1 MLVKAGAPVDK
12 TIESLVPYLEP
23 GDILIDGGNEW
34 YEKSIQRTRNL
45 EEKGILFVSM
55 GVSGGEIGARHGPSL
70 MPGGRKSA
78 YEALENI
85 LTKIAAQVDNEA
97 CVTYIG
103 GAGSGNYV
111 KMVHNGIEYGDME
124 LIAEVYH
131 LLKSAGFSNPEMS
144 SIFADWNK
152 SELESYLI
160 EITSLILAKPDELVG
175 EGYLIDRILDV
186 AGSKGTGMMTVKEA
200 AERGVS
206 APTISSALFERYI
219 SGEKDMRMRAASL
232 LPGPAF
238 DWGTVDRTQLVSDLK
253 DALFCSKI
261 VAYAQG
267 LEIIRQASLMFNWG
281 INLGECARIWKGGC
295 IIRAK
300 ILDKI
305 RGAFAQDA
313 GLENLLLDPAFADQL
328 VKRQQAWRRI
338 VTLAAASGVSIPA
351 LTASLQY
358 FDSFRSQRLPTN
370 MIQAQRDFFG
380 SHTYERVDQPRGQFY
395 HCRWT
400 SEHALRVCYKQS
412 NRYFRSRARKCGRSR
427 KMRADRKIS

>member
-1 MLVKAGAPVDK
+1 MLVKAGAPVDA
-12 TIESLVPYLEP
+12 TIETLVPYLDP

-34 YEKSIQRTRNL
+34 YEKSIQRTKGL

-70 MPGGRKSA
+70 MPGGRKVA

-85 LTKIAAQVDNEA
+85 LTKIAAQVDGEA

-124 LIAEVYH
+124 LIAEIYG
-131 LLKSAGFSNPEMS
+131 LLKASGFGNEEMS
-144 SIFADWNK
+144 AIFGAWNR

-160 EITSLILAKPDELVG
+160 EITSLILAKPDEMVG
-175 EGYLIDRILDV
+175 EGYLIDRILDE

-206 APTISSALFERYI
+206 APTIASALFERYI
-219 SGEKDMRMRAASL
+219 SGEKDLRMRAASMMN
-232 LPGPAF
+232 GPSF
-238 DWGTVDRTQLVSDLK
+238 DWGTIDRTQLVSDLK
-253 DALFCSKI
+253 DALFCSKV

-267 LEIIRQASLMFNWG
+267 LDIIRRASLEFNWG

-300 ILDKI
+300 ILDRINK
-305 RGAFAQDA
+305 AFAKDTS
-313 GLENLLLDPAFADQL
+313 LENLLLDPEFAEEL
-328 VKRQQAWRRI
+328 VRRQQAWRR
-338 VTLAAASGVSIPA
+338 VVSLAVAGGVPVPA

-370 MIQAQRDFFG
+370 LLQAQRDFFG
-380 SHTYERVDQPRGQFY
+380 SHTFERVDQPRGQFY

-400 SEHALRVCYKQS
+400 SEHAWSVC
-412 NRYFRSRARKCGRSR
+412 
-427 KMRADRKIS
+427 

>member
-1 MLVKAGAPVDK
+1 MLVKAGAPVDA
-12 TIESLVPYLEP
+12 TIETLVPYLEA

-34 YEKSIQRTRNL
+34 YEKSIQRTKGL

-70 MPGGRKSA
+70 MPGGRKVA

-85 LTKIAAQVDNEA
+85 LTKIAAQVDGEA

-124 LIAEVYH
+124 LIAEIYG
-131 LLKSAGFSNPEMS
+131 LLKASGFGNEEMS
-144 SIFADWNK
+144 AIFGAWNR

-160 EITSLILAKPDELVG
+160 EITCLILAKPDEMVG

-206 APTISSALFERYI
+206 APTIASALFERYI
-219 SGEKDMRMRAASL
+219 SGEKDLRMRAASMMS
-232 LPGPAF
+232 GPSF
-238 DWGTVDRTQLVSDLK
+238 DWGTIDRTQLVSDLK

-267 LEIIRQASLMFNWG
+267 LDIIRRASLEFNWG

-305 RGAFAQDA
+305 NKAFAKDTS
-313 GLENLLLDPAFADQL
+313 LENLLLDPEFAEEL
-328 VKRQQAWRRI
+328 VRRQQAWRR
-338 VTLAAASGVSIPA
+338 VVSLAVAGGVPVPA

-370 MIQAQRDFFG
+370 LLQAQRDFFG
-380 SHTYERVDQPRGQFY
+380 SHTFERVDQPRGQFY

-400 SEHALRVCYKQS
+400 SEHAWSVC
-412 NRYFRSRARKCGRSR
+412 
-427 KMRADRKIS
+427 

>member
-1 MLVKAGAPVDK
+1 MLVKAGAPVDA
-12 TIESLVPYLEP
+12 TIETLVPYLEP

-34 YEKSIQRTRNL
+34 YEKSIQRTKTL

-70 MPGGRKSA
+70 MPGGRKVA

-124 LIAEVYH
+124 LIAEIYG
-131 LLKSAGFSNPEMS
+131 LLKASGFGNEEMS
-144 SIFADWNK
+144 AIFAAWNR

-160 EITSLILAKPDELVG
+160 EITSLILAKPDEMTG
-175 EGYLIDRILDV
+175 DGFLIDRILDV
-186 AGSKGTGMMTVKEA
+186 AGNKGTGMMTVKEA

-206 APTISSALFERYI
+206 APTIASALFERYI
-219 SGEKDMRMRAASL
+219 SGEKDLRMRAASMMR
-232 LPGPAF
+232 GPSF
-238 DWGTVDRTQLVSDLK
+238 DWGTIDRTQLVSDLK

-267 LEIIRQASLMFNWG
+267 LDIIRKASLEFNWG

-300 ILDKI
+300 ILDRINK
-305 RGAFAQDA
+305 AFAKDA
-313 GLENLLLDPAFADQL
+313 SLENLLLDPEFAEEL
-328 VKRQQAWRRI
+328 VRRQQAWRR
-338 VTLAAASGVSIPA
+338 VVSLAVAGGVPVPA
-351 LTASLQY
+351 LTASLEY

-370 MIQAQRDFFG
+370 LLQAQRDFFG

-400 SEHALRVCYKQS
+400 SEHA
-412 NRYFRSRARKCGRSR
+412 
-427 KMRADRKIS
+427 

>member
-1 MLVKAGAPVDK
+1 MDA
-12 TIESLVPYLEP
+12 TIETLVPYLEA

-34 YEKSIQRTRNL
+34 YEKSIQRTKGL

-70 MPGGRKSA
+70 MPGGRKVA

-85 LTKIAAQVDNEA
+85 LTKIAAQVDGEA

-124 LIAEVYH
+124 LIAEIYG
-131 LLKSAGFSNPEMS
+131 LLKASGFGNEEMS
-144 SIFADWNK
+144 AIFGAWNR

-160 EITSLILAKPDELVG
+160 EITSLILAKPDEMAG

-206 APTISSALFERYI
+206 APTIASALFERYI
-219 SGEKDMRMRAASL
+219 SGEKDLRMRAASMMS
-232 LPGPAF
+232 GPSF
-238 DWGTVDRTQLVSDLK
+238 DWGTIDRTQLVSDLK

-267 LEIIRQASLMFNWG
+267 LDIIRRASLEFNWG

-305 RGAFAQDA
+305 NKAFAKDTS
-313 GLENLLLDPAFADQL
+313 LENLLLDPEFAEEL
-328 VKRQQAWRRI
+328 VRRQQAWRR
-338 VTLAAASGVSIPA
+338 VVSLAVAGGVPVPA

-370 MIQAQRDFFG
+370 LLQAQRDFFG
-380 SHTYERVDQPRGQFY
+380 SHTFERVDQPRGQFY

-400 SEHALRVCYKQS
+400 SEHAWSVC
-412 NRYFRSRARKCGRSR
+412 
-427 KMRADRKIS
+427 

>member
-1 MLVKAGAPVDK
+1 MLVKAGAPVDA
-12 TIESLVPYLEP
+12 TIETLVPYLEA

-34 YEKSIQRTRNL
+34 YEKSIQRTKGL

-70 MPGGRKSA
+70 MPGGRKVA

-85 LTKIAAQVDNEA
+85 LTKIAAQVDGEA

-124 LIAEVYH
+124 LIAEIYG
-131 LLKSAGFSNPEMS
+131 LLKASGFGNEEMS
-144 SIFADWNK
+144 AIFGAWNR

-160 EITSLILAKPDELVG
+160 EITSLILAKPDEMAG

-186 AGSKGTGMMTVKEA
+186 AGSKGTGMMTIKEA

-206 APTISSALFERYI
+206 APTIASALFERYI
-219 SGEKDMRMRAASL
+219 SGEKDLRMRAASMMS
-232 LPGPAF
+232 GPSF
-238 DWGTVDRTQLVSDLK
+238 DWGTIDRTQLVSDLK
-253 DALFCSKI
+253 DALFCSKV

-267 LEIIRQASLMFNWG
+267 LDIIRRASLEFNWG

-305 RGAFAQDA
+305 NKAFAKDTS
-313 GLENLLLDPAFADQL
+313 LENLLLDPEFAEEL
-328 VKRQQAWRRI
+328 VRRQQAWRR
-338 VTLAAASGVSIPA
+338 VVSLAVAGGVPVPA

-370 MIQAQRDFFG
+370 LLQAQRDFFG
-380 SHTYERVDQPRGQFY
+380 SHTFERVDQPRGQFY

-400 SEHALRVCYKQS
+400 SEHAWSVC
-412 NRYFRSRARKCGRSR
+412 
-427 KMRADRKIS
+427 

>member
-1 MLVKAGAPVDK
+1 MDA
-12 TIESLVPYLEP
+12 TIETLVPYLDP

-34 YEKSIQRTRNL
+34 YEKSIQRTKGL

-70 MPGGRKSA
+70 MPGGRKVA

-85 LTKIAAQVDNEA
+85 LTKIAAQVDGEA

-124 LIAEVYH
+124 LIAEIYG
-131 LLKSAGFSNPEMS
+131 LLKASGFGNEEMS
-144 SIFADWNK
+144 AIFGAWNR

-160 EITSLILAKPDELVG
+160 EITSLILAKPDEMVG

-206 APTISSALFERYI
+206 APTIASALFERYI
-219 SGEKDMRMRAASL
+219 SGEKDLRMRAASMMN
-232 LPGPAF
+232 GPSF
-238 DWGTVDRTQLVSDLK
+238 DWGTIDRTQLVSDLK
-253 DALFCSKI
+253 DALFCSKV

-267 LEIIRQASLMFNWG
+267 LDIIRRASLEFNWG

-300 ILDKI
+300 ILDRINK
-305 RGAFAQDA
+305 AFAKDTS
-313 GLENLLLDPAFADQL
+313 LENLLLDPEFAEEL
-328 VKRQQAWRRI
+328 VRRQQAWRR
-338 VTLAAASGVSIPA
+338 VVSLAVAGGVPVPA

-370 MIQAQRDFFG
+370 LLQAQRDFFG
-380 SHTYERVDQPRGQFY
+380 SHTFERVDQPRGQFY

-400 SEHALRVCYKQS
+400 SEHAWSVC
-412 NRYFRSRARKCGRSR
+412 
-427 KMRADRKIS
+427 

>member
-1 MLVKAGAPVDK
+1 MLVKAGAPVDA
-12 TIESLVPYLEP
+12 TIETLVPYLEA

-34 YEKSIQRTRNL
+34 YEKSIQRTKGL

-70 MPGGRKSA
+70 MPGGRKVA

-85 LTKIAAQVDNEA
+85 LTKIAAQVDGEA

-124 LIAEVYH
+124 LIAEIYG
-131 LLKSAGFSNPEMS
+131 LLKASGFGNEEMS
-144 SIFADWNK
+144 AIFGAWNR

-160 EITSLILAKPDELVG
+160 EITSLILAKPDEMAG

-200 AERGVS
+200 AVS
-206 APTISSALFERYI
+206 APTIASALFERYI
-219 SGEKDMRMRAASL
+219 SGEKDLRMRAASMMS
-232 LPGPAF
+232 GPSF
-238 DWGTVDRTQLVSDLK
+238 DWGTIDRTQLVSDLK
-253 DALFCSKI
+253 DALFCSKV

-267 LEIIRQASLMFNWG
+267 LDIIRRASLEFNWG

-305 RGAFAQDA
+305 NKAFAKDTS
-313 GLENLLLDPAFADQL
+313 LENLLLDPEFAEEL
-328 VKRQQAWRRI
+328 VRRQQAWRR
-338 VTLAAASGVSIPA
+338 VVSLAVAGGVPVPA

-370 MIQAQRDFFG
+370 LLQAQRDFFG
-380 SHTYERVDQPRGQFY
+380 SHTFERVDQPRGQFY

-400 SEHALRVCYKQS
+400 SEHAWSVC
-412 NRYFRSRARKCGRSR
+412 
-427 KMRADRKIS
+427 

>member
-1 MLVKAGAPVDK
+1 MLVKAGAPVDA
-12 TIESLVPYLEP
+12 TIETLVPYLEA

-34 YEKSIQRTRNL
+34 YEKSIQRTKGL

-70 MPGGRKSA
+70 MPGGRKVA

-85 LTKIAAQVDNEA
+85 LTKIAAQVDGEA

-124 LIAEVYH
+124 LIAEIYG
-131 LLKSAGFSNPEMS
+131 LLKASGFGNEEMS
-144 SIFADWNK
+144 AIFGAWNR

-160 EITSLILAKPDELVG
+160 EITSLILAKPDEMAV

-206 APTISSALFERYI
+206 APTIASALFERYI
-219 SGEKDMRMRAASL
+219 SGEKDLRMRAASMMS
-232 LPGPAF
+232 GPSF
-238 DWGTVDRTQLVSDLK
+238 DWGTIDRTQLVSDLR
-253 DALFCSKI
+253 DALFCSKV

-267 LEIIRQASLMFNWG
+267 LDIIRRASLEFNWG

-305 RGAFAQDA
+305 NKAFAKDTS
-313 GLENLLLDPAFADQL
+313 LENLLLDPEFAEEL
-328 VKRQQAWRRI
+328 VRRQQAWRR
-338 VTLAAASGVSIPA
+338 VVSLAVAGGAPDPA
-351 LTASLQY
+351 PTASLQY

-370 MIQAQRDFFG
+370 LLQAQRDFFG
-380 SHTYERVDQPRGQFY
+380 SHTFERVDQPRGQFY

-400 SEHALRVCYKQS
+400 SEHAWSVC
-412 NRYFRSRARKCGRSR
+412 
-427 KMRADRKIS
+427 

>member
-1 MLVKAGAPVDK
+1 M
-12 TIESLVPYLEP
+12 
-23 GDILIDGGNEW
+23 
-34 YEKSIQRTRNL
+34 KSIGKKTRTDISIRRTREL
-45 EEKGILFVSM
+45 EEKGFNFISM

-70 MPGGRKSA
+70 MPGGRKEC

-124 LIAEVYH
+124 LIAEVYNMMQN
-131 LLKSAGFSNPEMS
+131 AGIADDEMS
-144 SIFADWNK
+144 SIFAQWNQG
-152 SELESYLI
+152 ELSSYLI
-160 EITSLILAKPDELVG
+160 EITSLILAKKDTDIAGLPAQ
-175 EGYLIDRILDV
+175 EGHLIDRILDV

-206 APTISSALFERYI
+206 APTIAAALFERYI
-219 SGEKDMRMRAASL
+219 SDEKDLRMRAASMIS
-232 LPGPAF
+232 GPSF
-238 DWGTVDRTQLVSDLK
+238 DWSSVDRQQLVSDLK
-253 DALFCSKI
+253 DALFCSKL

-267 LEIIRQASLMFNWG
+267 LDIIHKASQKFNWG

-300 ILDKI
+300 ILDQIK
-305 RGAFAQDA
+305 RAFSKDTP
-313 GLENLLLDPAFADQL
+313 LDNLLLDPDFADQL
-328 VKRQQAWRRI
+328 VKRQQAWRR
-338 VTLAAASGVSIPA
+338 VVGLAVATGVPVPA
-351 LTASLQY
+351 LASSLEY
-358 FDSFRSQRLPTN
+358 FDSFRAQRLPLN

-380 SHTYERVDQPRGQFY
+380 SHTFERVDQPRGQFF

-400 SEHALRVCYKQS
+400 SEHA
-412 NRYFRSRARKCGRSR
+412 
-427 KMRADRKIS
+427 

>member
-1 MLVKAGAPVDK
+1 MLVKAGAPVDA
-12 TIESLVPYLEP
+12 TIETLVPYLEA

-34 YEKSIQRTRNL
+34 YEKSIQRTKGL

-70 MPGGRKSA
+70 MPGGRKVA

-85 LTKIAAQVDNEA
+85 LTKIAAQVDGEA

-124 LIAEVYH
+124 LIAEIYG
-131 LLKSAGFSNPEMS
+131 LLKASGLGNEEMS
-144 SIFADWNK
+144 AIFGAWNR

-160 EITSLILAKPDELVG
+160 EITSLILAKPDEMVG

-206 APTISSALFERYI
+206 APTIASALFERYI
-219 SGEKDMRMRAASL
+219 SGEKDLRMRAASMMS
-232 LPGPAF
+232 GPSF
-238 DWGTVDRTQLVSDLK
+238 DWGTIDRTQLVSDLK

-267 LEIIRQASLMFNWG
+267 LDIIRRASLEFNWG

-300 ILDKI
+300 ILDRINK
-305 RGAFAQDA
+305 AFAKDTS
-313 GLENLLLDPAFADQL
+313 LENLLLDPEFAEEL
-328 VKRQQAWRRI
+328 VRRQQAWRR
-338 VTLAAASGVSIPA
+338 VVSLAVAGGVPVPA

-370 MIQAQRDFFG
+370 LLQAQRDFFG
-380 SHTYERVDQPRGQFY
+380 SHTFERVDQPRGQFY

-400 SEHALRVCYKQS
+400 SEHAWSVC
-412 NRYFRSRARKCGRSR
+412 
-427 KMRADRKIS
+427 

>member
-1 MLVKAGAPVDK
+1 MDA
-12 TIESLVPYLEP
+12 TIETLVPYLEA

-34 YEKSIQRTRNL
+34 YEKSIQRTKGL

-70 MPGGRKSA
+70 MPGGRKVA

-85 LTKIAAQVDNEA
+85 LTKIAAQVDGEA

-124 LIAEVYH
+124 LIAEIYG
-131 LLKSAGFSNPEMS
+131 LLKASGFGNEEMS
-144 SIFADWNK
+144 AIFGAWNR

-160 EITSLILAKPDELVG
+160 EITSLILAKPDEMAG

-206 APTISSALFERYI
+206 APTIASALFERYI
-219 SGEKDMRMRAASL
+219 SGEKDLRMRAASMMS
-232 LPGPAF
+232 GPSF
-238 DWGTVDRTQLVSDLK
+238 DWGTIDRTQLVSDLK
-253 DALFCSKI
+253 DALFCSKV

-267 LEIIRQASLMFNWG
+267 LDIIRRASLEFNWG

-305 RGAFAQDA
+305 NKAFAKDTS
-313 GLENLLLDPAFADQL
+313 LENLLLDPEFAEEL
-328 VKRQQAWRRI
+328 VRRQQAWRR
-338 VTLAAASGVSIPA
+338 VVSLAVAGGVPVPA

-370 MIQAQRDFFG
+370 LLQAQRDFFG
-380 SHTYERVDQPRGQFY
+380 SHTFERVDQPRGQFY

-400 SEHALRVCYKQS
+400 SEHAWSVC
-412 NRYFRSRARKCGRSR
+412 
-427 KMRADRKIS
+427 

>member
-1 MLVKAGAPVDK
+1 MLVKAGAPVDA
-12 TIESLVPYLEP
+12 TIETLVPYLEA

-34 YEKSIQRTRNL
+34 YEKSIQRTKGL

-70 MPGGRKSA
+70 MPGGRKVA

-85 LTKIAAQVDNEA
+85 LTKIAAQVDGEA

-124 LIAEVYH
+124 LIAEIYG
-131 LLKSAGFSNPEMS
+131 LLKASGFGNEEMS
-144 SIFADWNK
+144 AIFGAWNR

-160 EITSLILAKPDELVG
+160 EITSLILAKPDEMVG

-206 APTISSALFERYI
+206 APTIASALFERYI
-219 SGEKDMRMRAASL
+219 SGEKDLRMRAASMMS
-232 LPGPAF
+232 GPSF
-238 DWGTVDRTQLVSDLK
+238 DWGTIDRTQLVSDLK

-267 LEIIRQASLMFNWG
+267 LDIIRRASLEFNWG

-305 RGAFAQDA
+305 NKAFAKDTS
-313 GLENLLLDPAFADQL
+313 LENLLLDPEFAEEL
-328 VKRQQAWRRI
+328 VRRQQAWRR
-338 VTLAAASGVSIPA
+338 VVSLAVAGGVPVPA

-370 MIQAQRDFFG
+370 LLQAQRDFFG
-380 SHTYERVDQPRGQFY
+380 SHTFERVDQPRGQFY

-400 SEHALRVCYKQS
+400 SEHAWSVC
-412 NRYFRSRARKCGRSR
+412 
-427 KMRADRKIS
+427 

>member
-1 MLVKAGAPVDK
+1 
-12 TIESLVPYLEP
+12 
-23 GDILIDGGNEW
+23 
-34 YEKSIQRTRNL
+34 
-45 EEKGILFVSM
+45 
-55 GVSGGEIGARHGPSL
+55 
-70 MPGGRKSA
+70 
-78 YEALENI
+78 
-85 LTKIAAQVDNEA
+85 
-97 CVTYIG
+97 
-103 GAGSGNYV
+103 
-111 KMVHNGIEYGDME
+111 
-124 LIAEVYH
+124 
-131 LLKSAGFSNPEMS
+131 
-144 SIFADWNK
+144 
-152 SELESYLI
+152 
-160 EITSLILAKPDELVG
+160 
-175 EGYLIDRILDV
+175 
-186 AGSKGTGMMTVKEA
+186 MMTVKEA

-267 LEIIRQASLMFNWG
+267 LEIIRQASLTFNWG

-412 NRYFRSRARKCGRSR
+412 IAFGVLCCRW
-427 KMRADRKIS
+427 ISQSVKSGLGW

>member
-1 MLVKAGAPVDK
+1 MLVKAGAPVDA
-12 TIESLVPYLEP
+12 TIETLVPYLEA

-34 YEKSIQRTRNL
+34 YEKSIQRTKGL

-70 MPGGRKSA
+70 MPGGRKVA

-85 LTKIAAQVDNEA
+85 LTKIAAQVDGEA

-124 LIAEVYH
+124 LIAEIYG
-131 LLKSAGFSNPEMS
+131 LLKASGFGNEEMS
-144 SIFADWNK
+144 AIFGAWNR

-160 EITSLILAKPDELVG
+160 EITCLILAKPDEMAG

-206 APTISSALFERYI
+206 APTIASALFERYI
-219 SGEKDMRMRAASL
+219 SGEKDLRMRAASMMS
-232 LPGPAF
+232 GPSF
-238 DWGTVDRTQLVSDLK
+238 DWGTIDRTQLVSDLK
-253 DALFCSKI
+253 DALFCSKV

-267 LEIIRQASLMFNWG
+267 LDIIRRASLEFNWG

-300 ILDKI
+300 ILDRINK
-305 RGAFAQDA
+305 AFAKDTS
-313 GLENLLLDPAFADQL
+313 LENLLLDPEFAEEL
-328 VKRQQAWRRI
+328 VRRQQAWRR
-338 VTLAAASGVSIPA
+338 VVSLAVAGGVPVPA

-370 MIQAQRDFFG
+370 LLQAQRDFFG
-380 SHTYERVDQPRGQFY
+380 SHTFERVDQPRGQFY

-400 SEHALRVCYKQS
+400 SEHAWSVC
-412 NRYFRSRARKCGRSR
+412 
-427 KMRADRKIS
+427 

>member
-1 MLVKAGAPVDK
+1 MDA
-12 TIESLVPYLEP
+12 TIETLVPYLEA

-34 YEKSIQRTRNL
+34 YEKSIQRTKGL

-70 MPGGRKSA
+70 MPGGRKVA

-85 LTKIAAQVDNEA
+85 LTKIAAQVDGEA

-124 LIAEVYH
+124 LIAEIYG
-131 LLKSAGFSNPEMS
+131 LLKASGFGNEEMS
-144 SIFADWNK
+144 AIFGAWNR

-160 EITSLILAKPDELVG
+160 EITSLILAKPDEMVG

-206 APTISSALFERYI
+206 APTIASALFERYI
-219 SGEKDMRMRAASL
+219 SGEKDLRMRAASMMS
-232 LPGPAF
+232 GPSF
-238 DWGTVDRTQLVSDLK
+238 DWGTIDRTQLVSDLK
-253 DALFCSKI
+253 DALFCSKV

-267 LEIIRQASLMFNWG
+267 LDIIRRASLEFNWG

-300 ILDKI
+300 ILDRINK
-305 RGAFAQDA
+305 AFAKDTS
-313 GLENLLLDPAFADQL
+313 LENLLLDPEFAEEL
-328 VKRQQAWRRI
+328 VRRQQAWRR
-338 VTLAAASGVSIPA
+338 VVSLAVAGGVPVPA

-370 MIQAQRDFFG
+370 LLQAQRDFFG
-380 SHTYERVDQPRGQFY
+380 SHTFERVDQPRGQFY

-400 SEHALRVCYKQS
+400 SEHAWSVC
-412 NRYFRSRARKCGRSR
+412 
-427 KMRADRKIS
+427 

>member
-1 MLVKAGAPVDK
+1 MDA
-12 TIESLVPYLEP
+12 TIETLVPYLEA

-34 YEKSIQRTRNL
+34 YEKSIQRTKGL

-70 MPGGRKSA
+70 MPGGRKVA

-85 LTKIAAQVDNEA
+85 LTKIAAQVDGEA

-124 LIAEVYH
+124 LIAEIYG
-131 LLKSAGFSNPEMS
+131 LLKASGFGNEEMS
-144 SIFADWNK
+144 AIFGAWNR

-160 EITSLILAKPDELVG
+160 EITSLILAKPDEMVG

-206 APTISSALFERYI
+206 APTIASALFERYI
-219 SGEKDMRMRAASL
+219 SGEKDLRMRAASMMS
-232 LPGPAF
+232 GPSF
-238 DWGTVDRTQLVSDLK
+238 DWGTIDRTQLVSDLK

-267 LEIIRQASLMFNWG
+267 LDIIRRASLEFNWG

-305 RGAFAQDA
+305 NKAFAKDTS
-313 GLENLLLDPAFADQL
+313 LENLLLDPEFAEEL
-328 VKRQQAWRRI
+328 VRRQQAWRR
-338 VTLAAASGVSIPA
+338 VVSLAVAGGVPVPA

-370 MIQAQRDFFG
+370 LLQAQRDFFG
-380 SHTYERVDQPRGQFY
+380 SHTFERVDQPRGQFY

-400 SEHALRVCYKQS
+400 SEHAWSVC
-412 NRYFRSRARKCGRSR
+412 
-427 KMRADRKIS
+427 